1 MHIYGCLLLTI
12 ISSQVFAHTVKQ
24 EGAAH
29 EGPLGVEPTVL
40 LHGKW
45 IKVSPTSVSPA
56 RPLNAF
62 PARVPL
68 SMMNG
73 MTHPAVLLMVT
84 VGADGRIHDTKVVR
98 TVTKQLD
105 KIAENTASR
114 WKFEPAR
121 YMNQPVGMRILVE
134 VDFATSC

>member
-1 MHIYGCLLLTI
+1 MHIYGCLLLTV
-12 ISSQVFAHTVKQ
+12 ISSHVFAQTVKQ
-24 EGAAH
+24 EDAAG

-62 PARVPL
+62 PARVP
-68 SMMNG
+68 SAMMQG
-73 MTHPAVLLMVT
+73 TTHPAVLLLVT
-84 VGADGRIHDTKVVR
+84 VGIDGHVDDIKVVR
-98 TVTKQLD
+98 PATKELD
-105 KIAENTASR
+105 KIAIRTASR
-114 WKFEPAR
+114 WKFEPAQ

-134 VDFATSC
+134 VDFKAGY